1 MFIRREI
8 YLSEKNK
15 MWNRKLF
22 IFLLLSV
29 TSNLWRVYGDI
40 PSQKQF
46 CEKQSPLL
54 LGPLMVLQADD
65 VPSLKPATDEFTE
78 WYGPNKDNG
87 YTFVEKGGSC
97 KPQNCQTQWPKV
109 AIIVP
114 YRDRAQQI
122 KPFLYH
128 IHPVLQRQQLDYRIF
143 IVEQSPEE
151 IFNR

>member
-1 MFIRREI
+1 
-8 YLSEKNK
+8 
-15 MWNRKLF
+15 MWKSV
-22 IFLLLSV
+22 IVLLLSV
-29 TSNLWRVYGDI
+29 ASNSWIVYGDI
-40 PSQKQF
+40 PSEKQL
-46 CEKQSPLL
+46 CEKKSPLL

-65 VPSLKPATDEFTE
+65 VPSLKPATEDFTE
-78 WYGPNKDNG
+78 RYGPNKDNG
-87 YTFVEKGGSC
+87 YTFVERGGSS
-97 KPQNCQTQWPKV
+97 KPHNCQTRWPKV

-151 IFNR
+151 KFNR